1 MKRLFAFAMLAGGI
15 GVMPCSLSAQDT
27 LLCSGIELMQPD
39 LIVTCD
45 DEVLLQSSI
54 GPLLW
59 NQDQFSDSLL
69 VSSSGLVEVQEAAL
83 NLSFVDLGEEFGY
96 INLGDGFNNLTFP
109 LTIVSRFS
117 IPEGYDGFL
126 LFATDEG
133 LGYSGV
139 SLSLN
144 QSQGWFETF
153 IGDGYGGGPGQR
165 RSKKSYCSLSTD
177 TWYTVVAVIRGAT
190 DHTVYL
196 DGVEL
201 GGDYSGSGN
210 GQIVDLG
217 RPATMGYS
225 VPDSGPLYGQELSY
239 TMKFDFF
246 GVYDFELQPSD
257 IVNPGSCDSDSSSA
271 FARPSGAVGWYDFG
285 VDEPFVDSEGNQPPI
300 QAVGDIQTDVA
311 YCLCP
316 GIEQVEVQLLDCEY
330 AEFFCG
336 EGTAWDVASQT
347 CIVANPSDS
356 NFDGCVQLNDLLDLL
371 SAYGDCGAEESAWQC
386 GDPLEYQGYDYT
398 TVQIGEQC
406 WFAENLQSTSYD
418 NGDLIST
425 DLSDSE
431 WVSTNVGA
439 MTVYG
444 EGESM
449 CNEISPD
456 GEACDEAW
464 SLPEFG
470 RLYNWFAVN
479 DARGLCPSGWHI
491 PTDGEWMTMEMALG
505 MSEAEAIEA
514 GEFRGTDQGDQMK
527 TGFGWYGNGFGTNS
541 SGFSGLPCG
550 FRFNGDGGF
559 YNAGYGGTWWS
570 SSPYGNHAYV
580 RYLGWSS
587 DGVYRTSEAPNEG
600 LSVRCIQ
607 DFE

>member
-1 MKRLFAFAMLAGGI
+1 
-15 GVMPCSLSAQDT
+15 
-27 LLCSGIELMQPD
+27 MQTD

-45 DEVLLQSSI
+45 DEVLLQSLT

-83 NLSFVDLGEEFGY
+83 DLSFVDLGEEFGY
-96 INLGDGFNNLTFP
+96 LNLGDGFNNLTFP
-109 LTIVSRFS
+109 LTIVARFS

-126 LFATDEG
+126 MFATDEG

-139 SLSLN
+139 SLSLD
-144 QSQGWFETF
+144 QSQGCFETF

-190 DHTVYL
+190 DHSVYL
-196 DGVEL
+196 DGHEL
-201 GGDYSGSGN
+201 EGDYSGSGN

-257 IVNPGSCDSDSSSA
+257 IVNAASCDSDSSSA

-285 VDEPFVDSEGNQPPI
+285 GDEPFADSEGNQPPI
-300 QAVGDIQTDVA
+300 QAVGEIQADVA

-336 EGTAWDVASQT
+336 EGTTWDVASQT

-371 SAYGDCGAEESAWQC
+371 SAYGNCAAEESAWQC
-386 GDPLEYQGYDYT
+386 GDALEYQGYDYE

-406 WFAENLQSTSYD
+406 WFAENLRAENYR
-418 NGDLIST
+418 NGDVIPA

-431 WVSTNVGA
+431 WEETTEGAVS
-439 MTVYG
+439 VY
-444 EGESM
+444 
-449 CNEISPD
+449 D
-456 GEACDEAW
+456 GGL
-464 SLPEFG
+464 SNLSIYG
-470 RLYNWFAVN
+470 RLYNWYAV
-479 DARGLCPSGWHI
+479 DDDRSLCPSGWHAA
-491 PTDGEWMTMEMALG
+491 TDNDWISVVDLLG
-505 MSEAEAIEA
+505 
-514 GEFRGTDQGDQMK
+514 GDS
-527 TGFGWYGNGFGTNS
+527 S
-541 SGFSGLPCG
+541 SGIALKSQQGW
-550 FRFNGDGGF
+550 NDDGDGNDSVGF
-559 YNAGYGGTWWS
+559 SALPGGVRAETGVYLNKGAGGYWWTSSPSNSTAYSRDMQTNANYCSRGDDYSLNAGF
-570 SSPYGNHAYV
+570 
-580 RYLGWSS
+580 
-587 DGVYRTSEAPNEG
+587 
-600 LSVRCIQ
+600 SVRCIK
-607 DFE
+607 DNE

>member
-1 MKRLFAFAMLAGGI
+1 MMCAGSI
-15 GVMPCSLSAQDT
+15 GMMPNSLSAQDT
-27 LLCSGIELMQPD
+27 LSCSGIELMQTD

-45 DEVLLQSSI
+45 DEVLLQSLT

-83 NLSFVDLGEEFGY
+83 DLSFVDLGEEFGY
-96 INLGDGFNNLTFP
+96 LNLGDGFNNLTFP
-109 LTIVSRFS
+109 LTIVARFS

-126 LFATDEG
+126 MFATDEG

-139 SLSLN
+139 SLSLD
-144 QSQGWFETF
+144 QSQGCFETF

-190 DHTVYL
+190 DHSVYL
-196 DGVEL
+196 DGHEL
-201 GGDYSGSGN
+201 EGDYSGSGN

-257 IVNPGSCDSDSSSA
+257 IVNAASCDSDSSSA

-285 VDEPFVDSEGNQPPI
+285 GDEPFADSEGNQPPI
-300 QAVGDIQTDVA
+300 QAVGEIQADVA

-336 EGTAWDVASQT
+336 EGTTWDVASQT

-371 SAYGDCGAEESAWQC
+371 SAYGNCAAEESAWQC
-386 GDPLEYQGYDYT
+386 GDALEYQGYDYE

-406 WFAENLQSTSYD
+406 WFAENLRAENYR
-418 NGDLIST
+418 NGDVIPA

-431 WVSTNVGA
+431 WEETTEGAVS
-439 MTVYG
+439 VY
-444 EGESM
+444 
-449 CNEISPD
+449 D
-456 GEACDEAW
+456 GGL
-464 SLPEFG
+464 SNLSIYG
-470 RLYNWFAVN
+470 RLYNWYAV
-479 DARGLCPSGWHI
+479 DDDRSLCPSGWHAA
-491 PTDGEWMTMEMALG
+491 TDNDWISVVDLLG
-505 MSEAEAIEA
+505 
-514 GEFRGTDQGDQMK
+514 GDS
-527 TGFGWYGNGFGTNS
+527 S
-541 SGFSGLPCG
+541 SGIALKSQQGW
-550 FRFNGDGGF
+550 NDDGDGNDSVGF
-559 YNAGYGGTWWS
+559 SALPGGVRAETGVYLNKGAGGYWWTSSPSNSTAYSRDMQTNANYCSRGDDYSLNAGF
-570 SSPYGNHAYV
+570 
-580 RYLGWSS
+580 
-587 DGVYRTSEAPNEG
+587 
-600 LSVRCIQ
+600 SVRCIK
-607 DFE
+607 DNE